1 MIRAS
6 LPGAALVQ
14 RLQARA
20 NRIAATRVASA
31 RRDRRT
37 SGPDWRSATDL
48 WPDFF
53 NRD

>member
-1 MIRAS
+1 MIRATV
-6 LPGAALVQ
+6 PGVALVK

-20 NRIAATRVASA
+20 NRIAAARAANT
-31 RRDRRT
+31 RRDLRRA
-37 SGPDWRSATDL
+37 GPDWRSATDL